1 MKQFKFTIS
10 GNDYDVEIKNF
21 ENGKA
26 LLEVNGTCYNVDMHK
41 QENVIK
47 TPILVRGNVKNP
59 KGSHII
65 HKSMAIG
72 FKVKAPLPGNVMQ
85 IMVKVG
91 DTIRKDDHLLTYES
105 MKMENKLLS
114 EKEGVVTSV
123 NVKVGDTVLQDDV
136 LLELDVR

>member
-1 MKQFKFTIS
+1 
-10 GNDYDVEIKNF
+10 
-21 ENGKA
+21 
-26 LLEVNGTCYNVDMHK
+26 
-41 QENVIK
+41 
-47 TPILVRGNVKNP
+47 
-59 KGSHII
+59 
-65 HKSMAIG
+65 MAIG

-91 DTIRKDDHLLTYES
+91 DTIRKDDQLLTYES